1 MRVWQTCLWTWIFS
15 FNPVWTSSTLKIGF
29 ALSKRPYLHRAD
41 VVTVSRFLSITL
53 TISFN
58 YFFLKI
64 VFPAAN
70 TIISSFKNICT
81 GSLKCLFEREENIK
95 KRKDDQVNVLENYSV
110 KGRDANVNRGTLTS
124 NYIST
129 YYFKLNLAG

>member
-1 MRVWQTCLWTWIFS
+1 ML
-15 FNPVWTSSTLKIGF
+15 PTLPF
-29 ALSKRPYLHRAD
+29 P
-41 VVTVSRFLSITL
+41 FLS
-53 TISFN
+53 N

-70 TIISSFKNICT
+70 AIILSFKNICT

-110 KGRDANVNRGTLTS
+110 KENVNRGTLTS
-124 NYIST
+124 NYIT